1 MAAVERH
8 VNVIYHAQHSE
19 LKSVYGKYQSVIG
32 GKLLSSYRTVFE
44 LAQGLQGFKISE
56 LNWSYAKIG

>member
-8 VNVIYHAQHSE
+8 VNVTYHAQHSE
-19 LKSVYGKYQSVIG
+19 LKSIYGKYQSVIG
-32 GKLLSSYRTVFE
+32 GNSSYRAVFE

-56 LNWSYAKIG
+56 LNWSYVKIG

>member
-8 VNVIYHAQHSE
+8 VNVTYHAQHSE

-32 GKLLSSYRTVFE
+32 GNSSYRAVFE

-56 LNWSYAKIG
+56 LN